1 MNLVIDGK
9 RIEVGERVFTM
20 VRWLILRR
28 ERVAAPE
35 KVRIAFDCA
44 GSTVSAE
51 VKERERVD
59 PALLR

>member
-9 RIEVGERVFTM
+9 RIEVDKRVATM
-20 VRWLILRR
+20 VRWLLMRR

-35 KVRIAFDCA
+35 RVRIAFDCA

>member
-1 MNLVIDGK
+1 MKLMIDGK
-9 RIEVGERVFTM
+9 KVEVGERVSTM

-44 GSTVSAE
+44 GSAVSAE
-51 VKERERVD
+51 VKERERVN
-59 PALLR
+59 PALLH